1 MGKVTRF
8 EDLRCWQLSRIL
20 TKRVYVMSTTNAL
33 SKDFET
39 RSQFK
44 KAGLSIMNNIAEG
57 FGRFSDKDFIRFL
70 DYSVGSCIEI
80 KSMSYL
86 FLDLDYFS
94 KEEVESFQ
102 LQVEETKAS
111 ILAFIKYLR
120 SKENKSE

>member
-1 MGKVTRF
+1 MSKVTKF

-70 DYSVGSCIEI
+70 DYSVGSCIEV

-94 KEEVESFQ
+94 KEEVKYFQ

>member
-1 MGKVTRF
+1 MSKVTKF

-70 DYSVGSCIEI
+70 DYSVGSCIEV

-94 KEEVESFQ
+94 KEEVKSFQ

>member
-1 MGKVTRF
+1 
-8 EDLRCWQLSRIL
+8 
-20 TKRVYVMSTTNAL
+20 MSTTNAL

-70 DYSVGSCIEI
+70 DYSVGSCIEV

-111 ILAFIKYLR
+111 ILAFIKYLK

>member
-1 MGKVTRF
+1 MGAVTRF

-39 RSQFK
+39 ISQFK

-70 DYSVGSCIEI
+70 DYSLGSCIEV

-102 LQVEETKAS
+102 LQIEETKAS
-111 ILAFIKYLR
+111 ILAFIKHLR